1 MQVFIDTNVLIS
13 AALSHEG
20 TPFAAYAKA
29 VSKPNRA
36 VICDQNIEEARRIFQ
51 KKFPTKIAAL
61 DEFFTRALAEV
72 ELVNVPD
79 DAVASEELVRDTAD
93 RTILRSAVASNC
105 DVLLTGDRDLL
116 DAGIA
121 APAVMSPRRFLCK

>member
-1 MQVFIDTNVLIS
+1 M
-13 AALSHEG
+13 
-20 TPFAAYAKA
+20 
-29 VSKPNRA
+29 SKPNRA

-72 ELVNVPD
+72 ELINVPD

-93 RTILRSAVASNC
+93 RTILRSAVASSC

-121 APAVMSPRRFLCK
+121 APAVMSPRWFLCE